1 MTSPVQSAAKALL
14 DEIPAPKGAVNTLVG
29 SDDHGPYIRVM
40 VDPIYWFSV
49 SKIPS
54 DFRGFRVL
62 SEKREPSLA
71 FHH

>member
-1 MTSPVQSAAKALL
+1 MSTPVQRAAKALL
-14 DEIPAPKGAVNTLVG
+14 DELAGPKGAVNTLVG

-40 VDPIYWFSV
+40 IDPSYWFSI
-49 SKIPS
+49 SGIPTN
-54 DFRGFRVL
+54 FRGFRVM